1 MWISGSFA
9 VQDEKVPVYNFG
21 DNSRFPVDNYPTY
34 PQLSTGV

>member
-1 MWISGSFA
+1 MCISGSFA
-9 VQDEKVPVYNFG
+9 VLDEKLAVDNFG